1 MLIMTVVFKNRITD
15 GNAFVTNVSLRIVGG
30 RGDQLPDYILAFV
43 AEGTTQSII
52 RASALHWDLLTDHLN
67 LNADILIIA
76 KLGRKHKNY
85 PSKMNY
91 EDHDRGDAVPGVCPA
106 GPQGAETGRGTAGP
120 GGQSRLGGGGWRR
133 EATGGGAGS
142 D

>member
-1 MLIMTVVFKNRITD
+1 MLILPIVFENRIAD
-15 GNAFVTNVSLRIVGG
+15 RDALVTNIRLGIVGG

-67 LNADILIIA
+67 LNTDILIIA
-76 KLGRKHKNY
+76 KFRRKHKNN

-91 EDHDRGDAVPGVCPA
+91 EDRDRGDAV
-106 GPQGAETGRGTAGP
+106 R
-120 GGQSRLGGGGWRR
+120 
-133 EATGGGAGS
+133 
-142 D
+142 

>member
-15 GNAFVTNVSLRIVGG
+15 GNAFVTNIRLGIVGG

-52 RASALHWDLLTDHLN
+52 RASALHWDLLTDHQS

-76 KLGRKHKNY
+76 KLGRKDKSY
-85 PSKMNY
+85 PCNMDY
-91 EDHDRGDAVPGVCPA
+91 EDRDRRDALGRVYPA
-106 GPQGAETGRGTAGP
+106 GP
-120 GGQSRLGGGGWRR
+120 
-133 EATGGGAGS
+133 
-142 D
+142 